1 MHSSVFPANEFLHR
15 AIHKAKLYMY
25 CKQVNDALDAQ
36 IILLDNMNQTNLV
49 SHSETNAFVCL
60 LFYDYRP
67 LKLEIRL

>member
-1 MHSSVFPANEFLHR
+1 M
-15 AIHKAKLYMY
+15 YMY

>member
-1 MHSSVFPANEFLHR
+1 
-15 AIHKAKLYMY
+15 MY

-49 SHSETNAFVCL
+49 CHSEPNAFVCL
-60 LFYDYRP
+60 LFYDCRP